1 MNLLSPNPGLIIWTL
16 ITFVLVL
23 LILKKYAWGPLLSA
37 LDERENSI
45 REALEQA
52 DRARAEAETAAEKNK
67 QALVEAQAEVQAAI
81 NKAREDAERIARE
94 VHERAE
100 GEAQQLLEQA
110 RRTIVRERD
119 QALQDLRQ
127 QTAELAI
134 LAAGQLMEENLDDER
149 NRKIVDDFIN
159 RIPDAQQN

>member
-94 VHERAE
+94 VHERSE

-134 LAAGQLMEENLDDER
+134 LAAGQLLEENLDDER

>member
-134 LAAGQLMEENLDDER
+134 LAAGQLLEENLDDER